1 MDQLD
6 SESPALEVHQRKATL
21 AEVGLGHDPIH
32 LVQQDPLKVSATVLA
47 LHPDQVVETQT
58 AQQKELVKAQAQALL
73 QEPLQLQAL
82 LQESVQLEALLQESV
97 QLQADEVFFLV
108 VEQLQV
114 ALQLAYCRYQ
124 YPIVRATA

>member
-1 MDQLD
+1 MDQLE
-6 SESPALEVHQRKATL
+6 SEYPVLEVPQRKVTL
-21 AEVGLGHDPIH
+21 AEVP
-32 LVQQDPLKVSATVLA
+32 ATILA
-47 LHPDQVVETQT
+47 LHPDQVVVET
-58 AQQKELVKAQAQALL
+58 QKELVKAQAQALL

-97 QLQADEVFFLV
+97 QLEALLQESVQLQADEVFLV

-124 YPIVRATA
+124 YRVLRATA